1 MLYSLADMIPLEIQC
16 LSVKTSREAEDA
28 GLLNI
33 AGMMAVAA
41 RTAPKT
47 RGVDEIVTAVLTGE
61 GKDRIA
67 DEMEQLYKDK
77 QNPLAF
83 FSRDAGNLRT
93 SPVLVLIGVKGTMPK
108 GPENPLNC
116 GACGY
121 ETCTE
126 FIAVEKRLGEDFTGP
141 LCVWHAVDLGV
152 AMGSA
157 VKIASELNADN
168 RIMYSVGVAAKALR
182 IIDADVIVGI
192 PLSAEGKNIFF
203 DRS

>member
-1 MLYSLADMIPLEIQC
+1 MIPLEIQC

-77 QNPLAF
+77 
-83 FSRDAGNLRT
+83 
-93 SPVLVLIGVKGTMPK
+93 
-108 GPENPLNC
+108 
-116 GACGY
+116 
-121 ETCTE
+121 
-126 FIAVEKRLGEDFTGP
+126 
-141 LCVWHAVDLGV
+141 
-152 AMGSA
+152 
-157 VKIASELNADN
+157 
-168 RIMYSVGVAAKALR
+168 
-182 IIDADVIVGI
+182 
-192 PLSAEGKNIFF
+192 
-203 DRS
+203 